1 MSPES
6 VGAAGATEKCVS
18 LFLRYQNN
26 ANSGESTSWSR
37 RDRRSEFRSGA
48 TRVVD
53 KVGLTTEVPVS
64 ADTLGKL
71 SDRLRD
77 YLIES
82 AVQGDPITYRELA
95 HALALEPPRT
105 IHRVTEAL
113 EELMHEDA
121 VAGRPFIASL
131 AISKIRGG
139 LPAPAFFACA
149 RRLGRFVGDEGASDA
164 RAFYASEFNAAVA
177 FWGGDGWS

>member
-6 VGAAGATEKCVS
+6 AGTAGATEKCVS

-37 RDRRSEFRSGA
+37 RVRRPEFRSGA
-48 TRVVD
+48 TRFVD
-53 KVGLTTEVPVS
+53 KIGLTTEVPVS
-64 ADTLGKL
+64 ADRLGKL
-71 SDRLRD
+71 SDRLRG

-105 IHRVTEAL
+105 IHQVTEAL

-131 AISKIRGG
+131 AISKIRGD
-139 LPAPAFFACA
+139 LPAPGFFACA
-149 RRLGRFVGDEGASDA
+149 RRLGRFVGDEGGSDA
-164 RAFYASEFNAAVA
+164 RAFYALEFNAAVA
-177 FWGGDGWS
+177 FWGGGGWS

>member
-6 VGAAGATEKCVS
+6 VGTAGATEKSVS
-18 LFLRYQNN
+18 LFLRYQNSTD
-26 ANSGESTSWSR
+26 SGESTSR
-37 RDRRSEFRSGA
+37 GRGVRRSEFRSGA
-48 TRVVD
+48 TRFVD

-64 ADTLGKL
+64 ADKLGKL

-82 AVQGDPITYRELA
+82 AAQGDPITYRELA
-95 HALALEPPRT
+95 HALALEPPKT
-105 IHRVTEAL
+105 IHQVTEAL

-131 AISKIRGG
+131 AVSKIRGD
-139 LPAPAFFACA
+139 LPAPEFFACA
-149 RRLGRFVGDEGASDA
+149 RRLGRFVGDEGGSDD
-164 RAFYASEFNAAVA
+164 RAIYASEFNAAVA
-177 FWGGDGWS
+177 FWGGDGGN